1 MAIVKFLGRVIP
13 DRGLNITQIPTH
25 TLKYPSGFEATLE
38 TTVEN
43 SAVTVEC
50 EVERFDHAIFEP
62 LHLHVLQITRPS
74 VVDLVSFESGS
85 GFTTVLEKFIG
96 PDGTIATIQSA
107 DPTLNGI
114 CSIPAQHL
122 FEISG
127 DLQVSMILHWL
138 TSTLAQPYL
147 WQINCHLAVEGIGR
161 LVSPNEDDTKRRWL
175 NLRAA
180 LNLSED
186 YVHLISEASKG
197 PRHANLVDIFST
209 TIEVAEA
216 RKRSWTIMNR
226 FLEYRRRK
234 VVSLPEDEFPRL

>member
-1 MAIVKFLGRVIP
+1 
-13 DRGLNITQIPTH
+13 
-25 TLKYPSGFEATLE
+25 
-38 TTVEN
+38 
-43 SAVTVEC
+43 
-50 EVERFDHAIFEP
+50 
-62 LHLHVLQITRPS
+62 
-74 VVDLVSFESGS
+74 
-85 GFTTVLEKFIG
+85 
-96 PDGTIATIQSA
+96 
-107 DPTLNGI
+107 
-114 CSIPAQHL
+114 
-122 FEISG
+122 
-127 DLQVSMILHWL
+127 MILHWL

>member
-85 GFTTVLEKFIG
+85 GFTTRPREIYRAGWHNRYDSVGRPHAQRNLLYSRPTSLRNQRRLASFH
-96 PDGTIATIQSA
+96 DSSLANVDARTTLSLA
-107 DPTLNGI
+107 D
-114 CSIPAQHL
+114 
-122 FEISG
+122 
-127 DLQVSMILHWL
+127 
-138 TSTLAQPYL
+138 
-147 WQINCHLAVEGIGR
+147 
-161 LVSPNEDDTKRRWL
+161 
-175 NLRAA
+175 
-180 LNLSED
+180 
-186 YVHLISEASKG
+186 
-197 PRHANLVDIFST
+197 
-209 TIEVAEA
+209 
-216 RKRSWTIMNR
+216 
-226 FLEYRRRK
+226 
-234 VVSLPEDEFPRL
+234 